1 MTLRNKYLGRSS
13 HDIMEEEIDLRE
25 QAKKRI
31 DEIGA
36 LKEDVKWE
44 SKAAKMLQDLNYEK
58 NDEIVSITELEQK
71 WIKYGMSKELINFL
85 KIGYSKKILTSC
97 FRKTHNA

>member
-13 HDIMEEEIDLRE
+13 YDIDQEEIELTE

-31 DEIGA
+31 DKIEE
-36 LKEDVKWE
+36 LKENVEWE

-58 NDEIVSITELEQK
+58 NDEIAVIAKLEQK
-71 WIKYGMSKELINFL
+71 LIKSEILKRYLHLVLKEQL
-85 KIGYSKKILTSC
+85 KST
-97 FRKTHNA
+97 